1 MFSSLPSSRKVKIY
15 NFLWTIWWRHTLVN
29 NLVHRK
35 LRAIFECFSKICEEH
50 SSSKKNFFDS
60 NKSLFEL
67 VYVTLSERDWLCFLT
82 LLTRYYSLRGNRRT
96 LAHIWRMN
104 KKIYKKNHKD
114 LNKMYSYLN
123 NILKSGRLCCCQCPL
138 V

>member
-1 MFSSLPSSRKVKIY
+1 MFSLLPSSRKVKIY
-15 NFLWTIWWRHTLVN
+15 NFLWTIWWRHTFVN

-35 LRAIFECFSKICEEH
+35 LRANIEYFSKICEEH
-50 SSSKKNFFDS
+50 SPSKKI
-60 NKSLFEL
+60 SLTATEVFEL

-96 LAHIWRMN
+96 LVHISRMN
-104 KKIYKKNHKD
+104 KKIDKKNHKD